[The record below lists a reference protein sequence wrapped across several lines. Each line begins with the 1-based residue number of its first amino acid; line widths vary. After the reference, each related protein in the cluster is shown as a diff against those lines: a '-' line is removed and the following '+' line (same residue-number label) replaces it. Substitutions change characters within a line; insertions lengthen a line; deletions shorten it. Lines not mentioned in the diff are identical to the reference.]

1 MPSHSIHAIASGS
14 IIIHSFLFHSV
25 CVCAHACMPQLIH
38 SVYSS
43 ISGHLVWFHVLT
55 NNAAVNTW
63 MQVSHQDSDLISFR
77 DIPISGPAESY
88 SRSIFNFLTNLH
100 TVFHSSCTIYIY
112 QQCTRVPFSSHL
124 QYLFICLLATI
135 CMSSLEKC
143 LFVSFPIF

>member
-1 MPSHSIHAIASGS
+1 
-14 IIIHSFLFHSV
+14 
-25 CVCAHACMPQLIH
+25 MPQFIH

-55 NNAAVNTW
+55 NENNAAMNTW
-63 MQVSHQDSDLISFR
+63 MQVSLQDSDFISFR
-77 DIPISGPAESY
+77 DIPISGSAESY

-135 CMSSLEKC
+135 CMSSLEKW
-143 LFVSFPIF
+143 LFVSFPIFLLSCLFFDIKLYELLYILDINACWS